1 MPTGAHGSPAYPGNI
16 TPDHRH
22 NGHYVRVDDL
32 SPGERAIG
40 WVRAR
45 LRAAPYRPPLIL
57 AGFAVVGSLAAI
69 ASSITE
75 SFAFGVGGSVRDH
88 LLVAVQGF
96 GPICQLLLVVASLL
110 VLVDGLAGPENH
122 GLTSFYGLAAL
133 GGLGVIANLVE
144 MISLLTEAGV
154 PPVGAGTLTEAYT
167 LVVFDSLIPVLLA
180 LVPLCVGLFGPRI
193 VREGSV
199 AAHVE

>member
-1 MPTGAHGSPAYPGNI
+1 M
-16 TPDHRH
+16 
-22 NGHYVRVDDL
+22 RVDDR

-40 WVRAR
+40 WVRAE
-45 LRAAPYRPPLIL
+45 LRSAAYRPPLVL
-57 AGFAVVGSLAAI
+57 AGFAVAGSLAST

-75 SFAFGVGGSVRDH
+75 SFAFGGGFRDH

-110 VLVDGLAGPENH
+110 VVVDRLAGPENP
-122 GLTSFYGLAAL
+122 GLASFYGLAVL

-144 MISLLTEAGV
+144 MTSLLTEAGI
-154 PPVGAGTLTEAYT
+154 PPVGVGTLTEAYT
-167 LVVFDSLIPVLLA
+167 LVVFSSLIAVLLA
-180 LVPLCVGLFGPRI
+180 SVPLCVGLFGPRI

-199 AAHVE
+199 VAHVE